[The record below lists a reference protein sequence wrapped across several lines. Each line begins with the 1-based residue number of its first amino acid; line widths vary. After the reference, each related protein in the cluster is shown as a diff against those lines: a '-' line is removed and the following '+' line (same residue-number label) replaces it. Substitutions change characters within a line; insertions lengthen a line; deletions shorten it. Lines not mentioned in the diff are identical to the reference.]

1 MDAQGNK
8 QCPCKLPYPYRKKN
22 KKVIKRL
29 ELWQLLTEEKI
40 ANS

>member
-1 MDAQGNK
+1 MLKGINNVHANFHIHII
-8 QCPCKLPYPYRKKN
+8 KKN